1 MKLRLL
7 FILFL
12 VVQLPAYAVA
22 IYLGYSRSL
31 WLMYGAEAMLV
42 ADIFL
47 SVVMYR
53 RIMQPLRNLEDA
65 LNLLKSRDWNVAMRT
80 VGMPEVDA
88 IVEVFNNMM
97 HELHTQRV
105 RVEEAHHFL
114 TYLADLAPVGIIIY
128 GQSGRTVLC
137 NPAATRMLDGSPF
150 LRPAIM
156 AMVDGQDITLR
167 SDASN
172 IYRCSRRHFLENGV
186 RRDFFIIEN
195 VTDTVA
201 AAEREAYGKLIRLI
215 AHEVNNTVTGL
226 STAMATVDTG
236 GDELN
241 RQLLDACGERAMGL
255 SRFIT
260 RFAEVVK
267 TPDPVLESLDLGA
280 LVANM
285 RPFLESLCTPRDIS
299 FTVAVPSEPV
309 IIRADAPQIE
319 QVLVNIVKNSAESIG
334 RGGNISLVLTPD
346 PATITVTDD
355 GPGIPA
361 EKTDKI
367 FSPFFTDKPTGQG
380 IGLTFVADVLRR
392 HHAAFSLTTDPA
404 DSLTRF
410 HIRF

>member
-1 MKLRLL
+1 MSLRLL

-12 VVQLPAYAVA
+12 IVQLPAYALA
-22 IYLGYSRSL
+22 IYIGYRESL
-31 WLMYGAEAMLV
+31 WLMYGAEVMLV
-42 ADIFL
+42 VDIIL
-47 SVVMYR
+47 SVSMYR
-53 RIMQPLRNLEDA
+53 RIMLPLRNLEGA
-65 LNLLKSRDWNVAMRT
+65 LNMLKGRDWNVAMRT

-105 RVEEAHHFL
+105 RVEETQHFL
-114 TYLADLAPVGIIIY
+114 SYLADLAPVGIIIH
-128 GQSGRTVLC
+128 GQSGRVMLC
-137 NPAATRMLDGSPF
+137 NPAATRMLDNSPA
-150 LRPAIM
+150 LRPALAAM
-156 AMVDGQDITLR
+156 ADGQDITLR
-167 SDASN
+167 SDASG
-172 IYRCSRRHFLENGV
+172 IYRCSRRHFMENGV

-267 TPDPVLESLDLGA
+267 TPDPVLERIDLTA

-285 RPFLESLCTPRDIS
+285 SPFLESLCTPRDIA
-299 FTVAVPSEPV
+299 FVLEMPPGPV
-309 IIRADAPQIE
+309 YIRADAPQIE

-334 RGGNISLVLTPD
+334 RGGRITVAITETPV
-346 PATITVTDD
+346 TVTVTDD

-361 EKTDKI
+361 DKADKI

-392 HHAAFSLTTDPA
+392 HRAAFSLTTDPA
-404 DSLTRF
+404 TSLTNFR
-410 HIRF
+410 IRF

>member
-1 MKLRLL
+1 MKLRPL

-12 VVQLPAYAVA
+12 IIQLPAYALA
-22 IYLGYSRSL
+22 IYVGYHRSI
-31 WLMYGAEAMLV
+31 WLMYGAEVMLLL
-42 ADIFL
+42 DIIL
-47 SVVMYR
+47 SLWMYR
-53 RIMQPLRNLEDA
+53 RIMLPLRNLEGA
-65 LNLLKSRDWNVAMRT
+65 LNLLRGRDWNVAMRK

-88 IVEVFNNMM
+88 IVEVFNDMM
-97 HELHTQRV
+97 RTLHAQRV
-105 RVEEAHHFL
+105 RLEEAQHFL
-114 TYLADLAPVGIIIY
+114 TYLAELAPVGIIIY

-137 NPAATRMLDGSPF
+137 NPAATRMLESSAALG
-150 LRPAIM
+150 PAIH
-156 AMVDGQDITLR
+156 AMTDGQDITLR
-167 SDASN
+167 SDQSN
-172 IYRCSRRHFLENGV
+172 IFRCSRRHFLENGV

-226 STAMATVDTG
+226 TTAMATVDT

-255 SRFIT
+255 SRFIS

-267 TPDPVLESLDLGA
+267 TPDPVLETVDLAA
-280 LVANM
+280 LVTNM
-285 RPFLESLCTPRDIS
+285 RPFLESLCTPRNITLIT
-299 FTVAVPSEPV
+299 FIPPGTVN
-309 IIRADAPQIE
+309 IRADAPQIE

-334 RGGNISLVLTPD
+334 SGGNISITLTAAPV
-346 PATITVTDD
+346 TITVTDD
-355 GPGIPA
+355 GPGIPG
-361 EKTDKI
+361 EKADKI

-392 HHAAFSLTTDPA
+392 HRAAFSLTTGPA
-404 DSLTRF
+404 DPLTRF